1 MAEDYITKPNAQ
13 NELFKPV
20 DVEKPNYIK
29 VIGVGGGGGNA
40 VNHMMEE
47 GIQGVDFV
55 LCNTDHQALLKSKVK
70 TTVHLGKRELGAG
83 NDPNIGREA
92 AEMSRDELEALMDDD
107 TKMLFVTAGMGGGTG
122 TGAAPVVANM
132 AKEKG
137 ILTVGIVTMPME
149 REGRRRK
156 LQALAGIDELKK
168 CVDTLI
174 LISTDKLRDQ
184 YGNMKLS
191 EAFKK
196 ADDVLATAARGIAE
210 IITVPGYVNVDFE
223 DVKTVMKDS
232 GKAIMGSGVAEGE
245 NRAEKAIKDA
255 IHSPLLNDSNIEGAK
270 NILLYITS
278 GTDEVSLDEVDEILE
293 IAQNACGNN
302 SDVIWGNGT
311 DESLGEALSVT
322 LIATGFNHDA
332 KPYSA
337 VIAEKQNP
345 VNPAGPVQP
354 KKVYDLSGKVKGET
368 TEAPE
373 VPEQSRKVEG
383 SAQPAN
389 LAVGSVAATEV
400 EKVFPKEEQ
409 PVEKHEEKTVH
420 SLFTP
425 VTEVPEPVEGPTNTI
440 KPVEPKAVE
449 PEVAEHGR
457 SVETPTSVTE
467 NPKVVEPKAPEPVEG
482 PTQSTEDDTPLFE
495 PTIEPTPA
503 PVKETPRAVHYE
515 EEKPVVRVFDNPFR
529 SSSSNDDDGFEI
541 TSRIITQEEVQA
553 KAEQEIAVLEAKK
566 AKQSDPKEQLKK
578 QRLRALSMNFRTAR
592 GLEELENQPAYLRRN
607 VEINQADEELS
618 DYSASQYGISGENS
632 YLHKRVD

>member
-1 MAEDYITKPNAQ
+1 MRNQQQD
-13 NELFKPV
+13 ELFKPV

-29 VIGVGGGGGNA
+29 VVGVGGGGGNA

-92 AEMSRDELEALMDDD
+92 AEMSRDEIEALMDDN

-122 TGAAPVVANM
+122 TGAAPVVAKM
-132 AKEKG
+132 AKDKG

-232 GKAIMGSGVAEGE
+232 GKAIMGSGTAEGE
-245 NRAEKAIKDA
+245 GRAEKAIKDA

-278 GTDEVSLDEVDEILE
+278 GSNEVSLDEVDEILE

-332 KPYSA
+332 RPYSEVLA
-337 VIAEKQNP
+337 KKQDP
-345 VNPAGPVQP
+345 VSSTQP
-354 KKVYDLSGKVKGET
+354 KKVYDLSGQVKADE
-368 TEAPE
+368 P
-373 VPEQSRKVEG
+373 VIP
-383 SAQPAN
+383 AQPAN
-389 LAVGSVAATEV
+389 LAVGSVAANEV
-400 EKVFPKEEQ
+400 ETTPQSPEPSESRQ
-409 PVEKHEEKTVH
+409 EEKTVH
-420 SLFTP
+420 SLFS
-425 VTEVPEPVEGPTNTI
+425 EEEPKT
-440 KPVEPKAVE
+440 VEPTE
-449 PEVAEHGR
+449 ME
-457 SVETPTSVTE
+457 ETTPS
-467 NPKVVEPKAPEPVEG
+467 NP
-482 PTQSTEDDTPLFE
+482 SIEDDEPLFE
-495 PTIEPTPA
+495 PIEEPA
-503 PVKETPRAVHYE
+503 PEAPIYETPQTVHYE
-515 EEKPVVRVFDNPFR
+515 EEHPIVRVFDNPFQ
-529 SSSSNDDDGFEI
+529 SGGSDDEGFEI
-541 TSRIITQEEVQA
+541 TSRIITKEEVQA
-553 KAEQEIAVLEAKK
+553 RSEQEIAVLEAKK
-566 AKQSDPKEQLKK
+566 AKETDPKEQLKK

-607 VEINQADEELS
+607 VEISHDEDADLS
-618 DYSASQYGISGENS
+618 HYSTSQSGISSENS
-632 YLHKRVD
+632 FLHDNVD

>member
-1 MAEDYITKPNAQ
+1 MAQDYTNYNNDS
-13 NELFKPV
+13 NEMFKLV
-20 DVEKPNYIK
+20 DADKPNYIK
-29 VIGVGGGGGNA
+29 VVGVGGGGGNA

-47 GIQGVDFV
+47 GIQGVDFI
-55 LCNTDHQALLKSKVK
+55 LCNTDHQALLKSNVK

-92 AEMSRDELEALMDDD
+92 AEMSRDEIEALLDDD

-122 TGAAPVVANM
+122 TGAAPVVAKL

-156 LQALAGIDELKK
+156 LQALSGIDELKK

-232 GKAIMGSGVAEGE
+232 GKAIMGSGTAEGE

-278 GTDEVSLDEVDEILE
+278 GTNEVSLDEVDEILE

-332 KPYSA
+332 KPYNT
-337 VIAEKQNP
+337 VINEKQ
-345 VNPAGPVQP
+345 ASTQP
-354 KKVYDLSGKVKGET
+354 RKVYDLNGEVKNEAK
-368 TEAPE
+368 EAP
-373 VPEQSRKVEG
+373 V
-383 SAQPAN
+383 APAGA
-389 LAVGSVAATEV
+389 AVGTIAATEV
-400 EKVFPKEEQ
+400 ESVITKEEK
-409 PVEKHEEKTVH
+409 PEVKPEVKPEEKTVH
-420 SLFTP
+420 NLFSF
-425 VTEVPEPVEGPTNTI
+425 EELI
-440 KPVEPKAVE
+440 
-449 PEVAEHGR
+449 
-457 SVETPTSVTE
+457 VETSE
-467 NPKVVEPKAPEPVEG
+467 VVEETPEAKEEAPVV
-482 PTQSTEDDTPLFE
+482 EDDEPLFE
-495 PTIEPTPA
+495 PTVEATPIA
-503 PVKETPRAVHYE
+503 PAQDTQPVTRYE
-515 EEKPVVRVFDNPFR
+515 EERPVVRVFDNPFR
-529 SSSSNDDDGFEI
+529 SNGGDDEGFEI
-541 TSRIITQEEVQA
+541 SSRFITREEVES
-553 KAEQEIAVLEAKK
+553 KSEQEVAVIEAKK
-566 AKQSDPKEQLKK
+566 IKTIDPKEELKK
-578 QRLRALSMNFRTAR
+578 QRLRALSMNFRTAK

-607 VEINQADEELS
+607 VDINHTDDNDLS
-618 DYSASQYGISGENS
+618 NYSTSKNGISGENS
-632 YLHKRVD
+632 YLHGNVD

>member
-1 MAEDYITKPNAQ
+1 MAQDYTNYNNDS
-13 NELFKPV
+13 NEMFKLV
-20 DVEKPNYIK
+20 DADKPNYIK
-29 VIGVGGGGGNA
+29 VVGVGGGGGNA

-47 GIQGVDFV
+47 GIQGVDFI
-55 LCNTDHQALLKSKVK
+55 LCNTDHQALLKSNVK

-92 AEMSRDELEALMDDD
+92 AEMSRDEIEALLNDD

-122 TGAAPVVANM
+122 TGAAPVVAKL

-156 LQALAGIDELKK
+156 LQALSGIEELKK

-232 GKAIMGSGVAEGE
+232 GKAIMGSGTAEGE

-278 GTDEVSLDEVDEILE
+278 GTNEVSLDEVDEILE

-332 KPYSA
+332 KPYNT
-337 VIAEKQNP
+337 VINEKQ
-345 VNPAGPVQP
+345 ASTQP
-354 KKVYDLSGKVKGET
+354 RKVYDLNGEVKNEAK
-368 TEAPE
+368 EAP
-373 VPEQSRKVEG
+373 V
-383 SAQPAN
+383 APAGA
-389 LAVGSVAATEV
+389 AVGTIAATEV
-400 EKVFPKEEQ
+400 ESVITKEEK
-409 PVEKHEEKTVH
+409 PEVKPEVKPEEKTVH
-420 SLFTP
+420 NLFSFEEPIEETP
-425 VTEVPEPVEGPTNTI
+425 AVVEEAPEAKEEAP
-440 KPVEPKAVE
+440 AVE
-449 PEVAEHGR
+449 
-457 SVETPTSVTE
+457 
-467 NPKVVEPKAPEPVEG
+467 
-482 PTQSTEDDTPLFE
+482 DDEPLFE
-495 PTIEPTPA
+495 PTVEATPIA
-503 PVKETPRAVHYE
+503 PSQDTQPVTRYE
-515 EEKPVVRVFDNPFR
+515 EERPVVRVFDNPFR
-529 SSSSNDDDGFEI
+529 SSGGDDEGFEI
-541 TSRIITQEEVQA
+541 SSRFITREEVET
-553 KAEQEIAVLEAKK
+553 KAEQEVAVIEAKK
-566 AKQSDPKEQLKK
+566 IKTINPKEELKK
-578 QRLRALSMNFRTAR
+578 QRLRALSMNFRTAK

-607 VEINQADEELS
+607 VDINHTDDNDLS
-618 DYSASQYGISGENS
+618 NYSTSKNGISGENS
-632 YLHKRVD
+632 YLHGNVD

>member
-1 MAEDYITKPNAQ
+1 MADNYYTSNNAHD
-13 NELFKPV
+13 ELFKPV

-55 LCNTDHQALLKSKVK
+55 LCNTDHQALLKSKVQ

-92 AEMSRDELEALMDDD
+92 AEMSRGEIDALLDDE

-122 TGAAPVVANM
+122 TGAAPVVAKL
-132 AKEKG
+132 AKDKG

-156 LQALAGIDELKK
+156 LQALAGIEELKK

-232 GKAIMGSGVAEGE
+232 GKAIMGAGVAEGE

-302 SDVIWGNGT
+302 SDVIWGNGI

-322 LIATGFNHDA
+322 LIATGFNPDS
-332 KPYSA
+332 KPYST
-337 VIAEKQNP
+337 VLNEKQNP
-345 VNPAGPVQP
+345 TPEPQP
-354 KKVYDLSGKVKGET
+354 KKVYDLNGQVKGE
-368 TEAPE
+368 EKPIAAAPE
-373 VPEQSRKVEG
+373 EPKPQVQ
-383 SAQPAN
+383 
-389 LAVGSVAATEV
+389 ATI
-400 EKVFPKEEQ
+400 Q
-409 PVEKHEEKTVH
+409 PVAEEKTVH
-420 SLFTP
+420 PLFTP
-425 VTEVPEPVEGPTNTI
+425 EAPAIAKEVTPIEMTEPIELEEPALVEPFNEP
-440 KPVEPKAVE
+440 KPVAPVY
-449 PEVAEHGR
+449 
-457 SVETPTSVTE
+457 ETPS
-467 NPKVVEPKAPEPVEG
+467 AP
-482 PTQSTEDDTPLFE
+482 
-495 PTIEPTPA
+495 
-503 PVKETPRAVHYE
+503 RYE
-515 EEKPVVRVFDNPFR
+515 EERPVVKTFDNPFR
-529 SSSSNDDDGFEI
+529 SSGGDDEGFEI
-541 TSRIITQEEVQA
+541 TSRIITKEEQQA
-553 KAEQEIAVLEAKK
+553 RAEHETAVLEAKK
-566 AKQSDPKEQLKK
+566 TKEIDPKEQLKK
-578 QRLRALSMNFRTAR
+578 QRLRALSMNFRTAH

-607 VEINQADEELS
+607 VDLS
-618 DYSASQYGISGENS
+618 HAENGEGLSHYSTSSNGITSENS

>member
-1 MAEDYITKPNAQ
+1 MADNYILNENNQ
-13 NELFKPV
+13 DELFKPV
-20 DVEKPNYIK
+20 DVSKPNYIK

-47 GIQGVDFV
+47 GIQGVDFI
-55 LCNTDHQALLKSKVK
+55 LCNTDHQALLKSNVK

-92 AEMSRDELEALMDDD
+92 AEMSRDEIEALFDDD

-122 TGAAPVVANM
+122 TGAAPVVAKL
-132 AKEKG
+132 AKDKG

-156 LQALAGIDELKK
+156 LQALNGIEELKK

-232 GKAIMGSGVAEGE
+232 GKAIMGSGTAEGE
-245 NRAEKAIKDA
+245 GRAEKAIKDA

-278 GTDEVSLDEVDEILE
+278 GSNEVSLDEVDEILE

-311 DESLGEALSVT
+311 DESLGEAISVT

-337 VIAEKQNP
+337 TLVEKQT
-345 VNPAGPVQP
+345 PAAPVQP
-354 KKVYDLSGKVKGET
+354 KKVYDLNGQVKGE
-368 TEAPE
+368 EHP
-373 VPEQSRKVEG
+373 QSTVAET
-383 SAQPAN
+383 PAMPI
-389 LAVGSVAATEV
+389 VAAPVV
-400 EKVFPKEEQ
+400 EDSHEPIE
-409 PVEKHEEKTVH
+409 PVKEKHEEKTVH
-420 SLFTP
+420 SLFT
-425 VTEVPEPVEGPTNTI
+425 VE
-440 KPVEPKAVE
+440 EPKDETTTEAADDSA
-449 PEVAEHGR
+449 PAE
-457 SVETPTSVTE
+457 
-467 NPKVVEPKAPEPVEG
+467 
-482 PTQSTEDDTPLFE
+482 EDEPLFE
-495 PTIEPTPA
+495 PVSGPAPEAPTPE
-503 PVKETPRAVHYE
+503 PSHPTHYE
-515 EEKPVVRVFDNPFR
+515 EERPTVRVFDNPFR
-529 SSSSNDDDGFEI
+529 LSGSDDEGFEI
-541 TSRIITQEEVQA
+541 TSRIITKEETA
-553 KAEQEIAVLEAKK
+553 ARAEQEIAVLEAKK
-566 AKQSDPKEQLKK
+566 AKETDPKEQLKK

-592 GLEELENQPAYLRRN
+592 GLEELESKPAYLRRN
-607 VEINQADEELS
+607 VDINHADDS
-618 DYSASQYGISGENS
+618 DMSHYATSKNGISTENS
-632 YLHKRVD
+632 FLHDNVD

>member
-1 MAEDYITKPNAQ
+1 MADNYLNDNTQ
-13 NELFKPV
+13 DELFKPV
-20 DVEKPNYIK
+20 GVEKPNYIK

-55 LCNTDHQALLKSKVK
+55 LCNTDYQALQRSRVK

-83 NDPNIGREA
+83 NDPAIGREA
-92 AEMSRDELEALMDDD
+92 AEMSRDEIDTLLDEN

-122 TGAAPVVANM
+122 TGAAPVVAKL
-132 AKEKG
+132 AKDKG

-174 LISTDKLRDQ
+174 LISTDKLRDE

-232 GKAIMGSGVAEGE
+232 GKAIMGAGVAEGE
-245 NRAEKAIKDA
+245 GRAAKAIKDA
-255 IHSPLLNDSNIEGAK
+255 INSPLLNDSNIEGAK

-278 GTDEVSLDEVDEILE
+278 GTNEVSLDEVDEILE
-293 IAQNACGNN
+293 IAQNVCGNN

-322 LIATGFNHDA
+322 LIATGFNPDA
-332 KPYSA
+332 RPYSTVLA
-337 VIAEKQNP
+337 DKQAPNP
-345 VNPAGPVQP
+345 TQP
-354 KKVYDLSGKVKGET
+354 KKVYDLSGQVKGEPAT
-368 TEAPE
+368 
-373 VPEQSRKVEG
+373 VPVPPVAEPARSAEQP
-383 SAQPAN
+383 AQPVHP
-389 LAVGSVAATEV
+389 AVGSVAATEV
-400 EKVFPKEEQ
+400 EKVFPKQEQ
-409 PVEKHEEKTVH
+409 PLAKPEEKTVH
-420 SLFTP
+420 SLFGPEETK
-425 VTEVPEPVEGPTNTI
+425 VPEPVEGPS
-440 KPVEPKAVE
+440 PAVE
-449 PEVAEHGR
+449 PEE
-457 SVETPTSVTE
+457 EIVTIDE
-467 NPKVVEPKAPEPVEG
+467 VIV
-482 PTQSTEDDTPLFE
+482 EDDTPLFE
-495 PTIEPTPA
+495 PAVDPMPAA
-503 PVKETPRAVHYE
+503 PVLDTPQAARYDDE
-515 EEKPVVRVFDNPFR
+515 RPIIKVFDNPFR
-529 SSSSNDDDGFEI
+529 SSGNDDGFEI
-541 TSRIITQEEVQA
+541 TSRIMTKEETQA
-553 KAEQEIAVLEAKK
+553 RAEQEVAVMEAKK
-566 AKQSDPKEQLKK
+566 AKETDPKEQLKK

-607 VEINQADEELS
+607 VEISHSEDADLS
-618 DYSASQYGISGENS
+618 HYSTSQGSISNENS
-632 YLHKRVD
+632 FLHDNVD

>member
-1 MAEDYITKPNAQ
+1 MAEDYIINQ
-13 NELFKPV
+13 QQDELFKPV
-20 DVEKPNYIK
+20 DAEKPNYIK
-29 VIGVGGGGGNA
+29 VVGVGGGGGNA

-92 AEMSRDELEALMDDD
+92 AEMSRDELESLMDDN

-122 TGAAPVVANM
+122 TGAAPVVAKI
-132 AKEKG
+132 AKDKG

-232 GKAIMGSGVAEGE
+232 GKAIMGSGTAEGE
-245 NRAEKAIKDA
+245 GRAEKAIKDA

-278 GTDEVSLDEVDEILE
+278 GTNEVSLDEVDEILE

-332 KPYSA
+332 KPYSS
-337 VIAEKQNP
+337 VLAEKQSP
-345 VNPAGPVQP
+345 VSPTQP
-354 KKVYDLSGKVKGET
+354 KKVYDLSGKVKDEKN
-368 TEAPE
+368 EAPT
-373 VPEQSRKVEG
+373 
-383 SAQPAN
+383 QPAN
-389 LAVGSVAATEV
+389 MAVGSVAATEV
-400 EKVFPKEEQ
+400 ETMEAKVEQ
-409 PVEKHEEKTVH
+409 PKHEEKTVH
-420 SLFTP
+420 SLLEVQIPETA
-425 VTEVPEPVEGPTNTI
+425 VPEESQALPTDSSEESKTS
-440 KPVEPKAVE
+440 KSEEEPK
-449 PEVAEHGR
+449 
-457 SVETPTSVTE
+457 TID
-467 NPKVVEPKAPEPVEG
+467 
-482 PTQSTEDDTPLFE
+482 EDDTPLFD
-495 PTIEPTPA
+495 TAIETA
-503 PVKETPRAVHYE
+503 PIFPILETPLTTPHDDDH
-515 EEKPVVRVFDNPFR
+515 PVVKVFDNPF
-529 SSSSNDDDGFEI
+529 STSSNDDEGFEI

-553 KAEQEIAVLEAKK
+553 RTEQEIAVLESKK
-566 AKQSDPKEQLKK
+566 AKEADPKEQLKK
-578 QRLRALSMNFRTAR
+578 QRLRALSINFRTAR

-607 VEINQADEELS
+607 VEINQSDEDDLS
-618 DYSASQYGISGENS
+618 HYSTSQTGISSENS
-632 YLHKRVD
+632 FLHDNVD

>member
-1 MAEDYITKPNAQ
+1 MNPNAQ
-13 NELFKPV
+13 DELFKPV

-55 LCNTDHQALLKSKVK
+55 LCNTDHQALLKSRVK

-92 AEMSRDELEALMDDD
+92 AEMSRDEIEALMDDN

-122 TGAAPVVANM
+122 TGAAPVVAKM

-278 GTDEVSLDEVDEILE
+278 GTNEVSLDEVDEILE

-337 VIAEKQNP
+337 VIAEKQA
-345 VNPAGPVQP
+345 PASPAQP
-354 KKVYDLSGKVKGET
+354 KKVYDLSGQVKDEKSSAS
-368 TEAPE
+368 EP
-373 VPEQSRKVEG
+373 VEWP
-383 SAQPAN
+383 AQPAN

-400 EKVFPKEEQ
+400 ETTYPKAEQ
-409 PVEKHEEKTVH
+409 PEKTVH

-425 VTEVPEPVEGPTNTI
+425 VTEDPEPVESKVPEPVEGPTDN
-440 KPVEPKAVE
+440 
-449 PEVAEHGR
+449 
-457 SVETPTSVTE
+457 S
-467 NPKVVEPKAPEPVEG
+467 NDFKVPEPVEG
-482 PTQSTEDDTPLFE
+482 PSKERPTSSEDQQPIDDEPLFD
-495 PTIEPTPA
+495 PVDEPTPA
-503 PVKETPRAVHYE
+503 APAYDAPQTPRYDDE
-515 EEKPVVRVFDNPFR
+515 RPVVRIFENPFR
-529 SSSSNDDDGFEI
+529 SGGGDEEGFEI
-541 TSRIITQEEVQA
+541 TSRIMTKEETQA
-553 KAEQEIAVLEAKK
+553 RAEQEIAVLEAKK
-566 AKQSDPKEQLKK
+566 AKETDPKEQLKK
-578 QRLRALSMNFRTAR
+578 QRLRALSVNFRTAR

-607 VEINQADEELS
+607 VEISHDEEGLS
-618 DYSASQYGISGENS
+618 EYSASQNGISGENS
-632 YLHKRVD
+632 FLHKNVD

>member
-1 MAEDYITKPNAQ
+1 MAEDYTINLQ
-13 NELFKPV
+13 GNEMFTPV
-20 DVEKPNYIK
+20 DVDKPNYIK
-29 VIGVGGGGGNA
+29 VVGVGGGGGNA

-83 NDPNIGREA
+83 NDPNVGREA
-92 AEMSRDELEALMDDD
+92 AELSRDEIEALMDDN

-122 TGAAPVVANM
+122 TGAAPVVAKI
-132 AKEKG
+132 AKDKG

-156 LQALAGIDELKK
+156 LQAMAGIDELKK

-232 GKAIMGSGVAEGE
+232 GKAIMGSGTAEGE
-245 NRAEKAIKDA
+245 GRAEKAIKDA

-278 GTDEVSLDEVDEILE
+278 GTNEVSLDEVDEILE

-332 KPYSA
+332 KPYSSTL
-337 VIAEKQNP
+337 AEKQTTTGTN
-345 VNPAGPVQP
+345 QP
-354 KKVYDLSGKVKGET
+354 KKVYDLSGAVKDET
-368 TEAPE
+368 PATPK
-373 VPEQSRKVEG
+373 PVE
-383 SAQPAN
+383 SPTQPAN
-389 LAVGSVAATEV
+389 QAVGTVAATEV
-400 EKVFPKEEQ
+400 AKALPKEEHIE
-409 PVEKHEEKTVH
+409 PRHEEKTVH
-420 SLFTP
+420 SLFSAP
-425 VTEVPEPVEGPTNTI
+425 AN
-440 KPVEPKAVE
+440 E
-449 PEVAEHGR
+449 PEV
-457 SVETPTSVTE
+457 
-467 NPKVVEPKAPEPVEG
+467 NKAPETVEG
-482 PTQSTEDDTPLFE
+482 REEPKSEAEVTEPIRSFEWQAEPQPTEEPIDEEPYFE
-495 PTIEPTPA
+495 PVSEPTPEA
-503 PVKETPRAVHYE
+503 PVYDAPTTVHHE
-515 EEKPVVRVFDNPFR
+515 EEHPTVKVFDNPF
-529 SSSSNDDDGFEI
+529 STGGADDEGFEI
-541 TSRIITQEEVQA
+541 TSRIITHEEMQTRS
-553 KAEQEIAVLEAKK
+553 EQEIAVLEAKK
-566 AKQSDPKEQLKK
+566 AKETDPKEQLKK

-607 VEINQADEELS
+607 VEINSYEEADLS
-618 DYSASQYGISGENS
+618 HYSTSQSGISSENS
-632 YLHKRVD
+632 FLHDNVD

>member
-1 MAEDYITKPNAQ
+1 MAEDYINY
-13 NELFKPV
+13 NNDNGEMFKPV
-20 DVEKPNYIK
+20 DAEKPNYIK
-29 VIGVGGGGGNA
+29 VVGVGGGGGNA

-47 GIQGVDFV
+47 GIQGVDFI
-55 LCNTDHQALLKSKVK
+55 LCNTDHQALLKSNVK

-92 AEMSRDELEALMDDD
+92 AEMSRDEIEALLDEE

-122 TGAAPVVANM
+122 TGAAPVVAKL

-156 LQALAGIDELKK
+156 LQALSGIEELKK

-232 GKAIMGSGVAEGE
+232 GKAIMGSGTAEGE

-278 GTDEVSLDEVDEILE
+278 GTNEVSLDEVDEILE

-337 VIAEKQNP
+337 VINEKQAP
-345 VNPAGPVQP
+345 IAPSQP
-354 KKVYDLSGKVKGET
+354 KKVYDLNGEVKNEAK
-368 TEAPE
+368 EAPIAPEPETKPE
-373 VPEQSRKVEG
+373 VKP
-383 SAQPAN
+383 
-389 LAVGSVAATEV
+389 
-400 EKVFPKEEQ
+400 
-409 PVEKHEEKTVH
+409 EEKTVH
-420 SLFTP
+420 NLFSF
-425 VTEVPEPVEGPTNTI
+425 EEPIVEM
-440 KPVEPKAVE
+440 PKAVE
-449 PEVAEHGR
+449 
-457 SVETPTSVTE
+457 ETPESKEETPIV
-467 NPKVVEPKAPEPVEG
+467 
-482 PTQSTEDDTPLFE
+482 EDDEPLFE
-495 PTIEPTPA
+495 PTVEATPMA
-503 PVKETPRAVHYE
+503 PAQDTQPVTRHEDER
-515 EEKPVVRVFDNPFR
+515 PVVKVFDNPFR
-529 SSSSNDDDGFEI
+529 SNGGDDEGFEI
-541 TSRIITQEEVQA
+541 TSRIITKEEVEA
-553 KAEQEIAVLEAKK
+553 KAEQEVAVIEAKK
-566 AKQSDPKEQLKK
+566 TKVIDPKEELKK

-607 VEINQADEELS
+607 VDINHSDDNDLS
-618 DYSASQYGISGENS
+618 NYSTSRNGISGENS
-632 YLHKRVD
+632 YLHGNVD

>member
-1 MAEDYITKPNAQ
+1 MAEDFTNISNSN
-13 NELFKPV
+13 NEMFKLV
-20 DVEKPNYIK
+20 DAEKPNYIK
-29 VIGVGGGGGNA
+29 VVGVGGGGGNA

-47 GIQGVDFV
+47 GIQGVDFI
-55 LCNTDHQALLKSKVK
+55 LCNTDHQALMKSNVK

-83 NDPNIGREA
+83 NDPSIGREA
-92 AEMSRDELEALMDDD
+92 AEMSRDEIEALLDDD

-122 TGAAPVVANM
+122 TGAAPVVAKL
-132 AKEKG
+132 AKDKG

-156 LQALAGIDELKK
+156 LQAMSGIEELKK

-232 GKAIMGSGVAEGE
+232 GKAIMGSGIAEGE

-278 GTDEVSLDEVDEILE
+278 GSNEVSLDEVDEILE

-337 VIAEKQNP
+337 VINEKQAP
-345 VNPAGPVQP
+345 TTTTTQP
-354 KKVYDLSGKVKGET
+354 KKVYDLSGQVKGE
-368 TEAPE
+368 EKAAPI
-373 VPEQSRKVEG
+373 
-383 SAQPAN
+383 APAGA
-389 LAVGSVAATEV
+389 AVGSVAANEV
-400 EKVFPKEEQ
+400 ENINQKEVQ
-409 PVEKHEEKTVH
+409 PEVKHEEKTVH
-420 SLFTP
+420 SLFTVEETVEEP
-425 VTEVPEPVEGPTNTI
+425 EVIEEVPE
-440 KPVEPKAVE
+440 AVE
-449 PEVAEHGR
+449 
-457 SVETPTSVTE
+457 ETPAV
-467 NPKVVEPKAPEPVEG
+467 
-482 PTQSTEDDTPLFE
+482 EDDEPLFE
-495 PTIEPTPA
+495 PTVEATPMA
-503 PVKETPRAVHYE
+503 PAQETQPVTQYE
-515 EEKPVVRVFDNPFR
+515 DERPVVKIFDNPFR
-529 SSSSNDDDGFEI
+529 SNGDDEGFEI
-541 TSRIITQEEVQA
+541 TSRIITHEEVQA
-553 KAEQEIAVLEAKK
+553 KAEQEVAVIEAKK
-566 AKQSDPKEQLKK
+566 AKATDPKEELKK

-607 VEINQADEELS
+607 VDINHSDDNDLS
-618 DYSASQYGISGENS
+618 NYSTSKNGISGENS
-632 YLHKRVD
+632 YLHGNVD

>member
-1 MAEDYITKPNAQ
+1 MAEDYMTNQNAQ

-55 LCNTDHQALLKSKVK
+55 LCNTDHQALLKSRVK

-122 TGAAPVVANM
+122 TGAAPVVAKM
-132 AKEKG
+132 AKDKG

-278 GTDEVSLDEVDEILE
+278 GTNEVSLDEVDEILE

-337 VIAEKQNP
+337 VLAEKQNP
-345 VNPAGPVQP
+345 VNPTQP

-368 TEAPE
+368 TAAFEAPE
-373 VPEQSRKVEG
+373 QSQKAEEP
-383 SAQPAN
+383 AQPAN

-400 EKVFPKEEQ
+400 EKVYSKEEQ

-425 VTEVPEPVEGPTNTI
+425 VTEVPEPVEGPTDI
-440 KPVEPKAVE
+440 QA
-449 PEVAEHGR
+449 
-457 SVETPTSVTE
+457 
-467 NPKVVEPKAPEPVEG
+467 KVPEPVEG
-482 PTQSTEDDTPLFE
+482 PTPTIEDNQPSDDTPLFE

-503 PVKETPRAVHYE
+503 PVQETPRTVHYE

-529 SSSSNDDDGFEI
+529 SGSSSDDDGFEI

-566 AKQSDPKEQLKK
+566 AKQADPKEQLKK

-632 YLHKRVD
+632 YLHKHVD

>member
-1 MAEDYITKPNAQ
+1 MTNPNAQ

-55 LCNTDHQALLKSKVK
+55 LCNTDHQALLKSRVK

-122 TGAAPVVANM
+122 TGAAPVVAKM
-132 AKEKG
+132 AKDKG

-278 GTDEVSLDEVDEILE
+278 GTNEVSLDEVDEILE

-337 VIAEKQNP
+337 VLAEKQNP
-345 VNPAGPVQP
+345 VNSVNPVQP

-368 TEAPE
+368 TETPE
-373 VPEQSRKVEG
+373 APEQSRKVEG
-383 SAQPAN
+383 PAQPAN

-425 VTEVPEPVEGPTNTI
+425 VTEVPEPVE
-440 KPVEPKAVE
+440 PKAVE
-449 PEVAEHGR
+449 P
-457 SVETPTSVTE
+457 VETPTNVTE
-467 NPKVVEPKAPEPVEG
+467 KPKVVEPVET
-482 PTQSTEDDTPLFE
+482 PTPTVEDNQPEDDTPLFE

-503 PVKETPRAVHYE
+503 PVQETPRTVHYE

-529 SSSSNDDDGFEI
+529 SSGSNDDDGFEI

-566 AKQSDPKEQLKK
+566 AKQADPKEQLKK

-618 DYSASQYGISGENS
+618 DYSASQNGISGENS
-632 YLHKRVD
+632 YLHKNVD

>member
-1 MAEDYITKPNAQ
+1 MEDNFMINNGSD

-20 DVEKPNYIK
+20 GVEKPNYIK

-55 LCNTDHQALLKSKVK
+55 LCNTDHQALLKSNVK

-92 AEMSRDELEALMDDD
+92 AEMSRDEIEALLDEN

-122 TGAAPVVANM
+122 TGAAPVVAKL
-132 AKEKG
+132 AKDKG

-156 LQALAGIDELKK
+156 LQALSGIDELKK

-232 GKAIMGSGVAEGE
+232 GKAIMGSGTAEGE
-245 NRAEKAIKDA
+245 DRAKKAIKDA

-278 GTDEVSLDEVDEILE
+278 GANEVSLDEVDEILE

-311 DESLGEALSVT
+311 DESLGEAISVT

-337 VIAEKQNP
+337 VVGEKEKP
-345 VNPAGPVQP
+345 SAPVQP
-354 KKVYDLSGKVKGET
+354 KKVYSLNGDIKDKET
-368 TEAPE
+368 PDQPEAKAETPVAPAFIAPQAVLTEEEP
-373 VPEQSRKVEG
+373 VE
-383 SAQPAN
+383 
-389 LAVGSVAATEV
+389 
-400 EKVFPKEEQ
+400 
-409 PVEKHEEKTVH
+409 EKHEEKTVH
-420 SLFTP
+420 SLFVEETHETP
-425 VTEVPEPVEGPTNTI
+425 EMEETFQPVEEAAPAE
-440 KPVEPKAVE
+440 EP
-449 PEVAEHGR
+449 
-457 SVETPTSVTE
+457 
-467 NPKVVEPKAPEPVEG
+467 APE
-482 PTQSTEDDTPLFE
+482 DDEPLFE
-495 PTIEPTPA
+495 PTVEATPA
-503 PVKETPRAVHYE
+503 APVQEDKPTVHYE
-515 EEKPVVRVFDNPFR
+515 EERPVVRVFDNPFR
-529 SSSSNDDDGFEI
+529 SNSSEDDGFEI
-541 TSRIITQEEVQA
+541 TSRIITKEEVQA
-553 KAEQEIAVLEAKK
+553 RAEQEVALLEAKK
-566 AKQSDPKEQLKK
+566 VKSSDPKAELKR
-578 QRLRALSMNFRTAR
+578 QRLRNLSMNFRTTR

-607 VEINQADEELS
+607 VEINQDGNEADLS
-618 DYSASQYGISGENS
+618 HYSTSSNGISSENS
-632 YLHKRVD
+632 FLHDNVD

>member
-1 MAEDYITKPNAQ
+1 MAEDYSNINTQ
-13 NELFKPV
+13 NEMFKPV
-20 DVEKPNYIK
+20 GVEKPNYIK
-29 VIGVGGGGGNA
+29 VVGVGGGGGNA

-47 GIQGVDFV
+47 GIQGVDFI
-55 LCNTDHQALLKSKVK
+55 LCNTDYQALLKSQVK

-92 AEMSRDELEALMDDD
+92 AEMSRDEIEALMDDD

-122 TGAAPVVANM
+122 TGAAPVVAKL

-156 LQALAGIDELKK
+156 LQAMAGIEELKK

-232 GKAIMGSGVAEGE
+232 GKAIMGSGTAEGE
-245 NRAEKAIKDA
+245 ERAKKAIKDA

-278 GTDEVSLDEVDEILE
+278 GTNEVSLDEVDEILE

-332 KPYSA
+332 KPYTA
-337 VIAEKQNP
+337 ILNEKKTDTP
-345 VNPAGPVQP
+345 LTPKKVYGLDGTVKGEAPAKQQSQPNETVAPIVETEPVQP
-354 KKVYDLSGKVKGET
+354 KAEVKDVT
-368 TEAPE
+368 PE
-373 VPEQSRKVEG
+373 V
-383 SAQPAN
+383 
-389 LAVGSVAATEV
+389 
-400 EKVFPKEEQ
+400 
-409 PVEKHEEKTVH
+409 KHEEKTVH

-425 VTEVPEPVEGPTNTI
+425 EAPKDVEPEV
-440 KPVEPKAVE
+440 VEPKAVE
-449 PEVAEHGR
+449 P
-457 SVETPTSVTE
+457 VETPTET
-467 NPKVVEPKAPEPVEG
+467 A
-482 PTQSTEDDTPLFE
+482 EDDIPTFE
-495 PTIEPTPA
+495 PINEPTPA
-503 PVKETPRAVHYE
+503 TPIHEMPSTVHYE
-515 EEKPVVRVFDNPFR
+515 EERPVVRVFDNPFR
-529 SSSSNDDDGFEI
+529 SESSDDEGFEI
-541 TSRIITQEEVQA
+541 TSRIITQEEVKA
-553 KAEQEIAVLEAKK
+553 KAEQQVALLEAKK
-566 AKQSDPKEQLKK
+566 AKELDPKEQLKK

-607 VEINQADEELS
+607 VEISHADADEGLS
-618 DYSASQYGISGENS
+618 QYSASKNGISGENS
-632 YLHKRVD
+632 YLHKNVD

>member
-1 MAEDYITKPNAQ
+1 MMNPNAQ
-13 NELFKPV
+13 DELFKPV

-55 LCNTDHQALLKSKVK
+55 LCNTDHQALLKSRVK

-92 AEMSRDELEALMDDD
+92 AEMSRDEIEALMDDN

-122 TGAAPVVANM
+122 TGAAPVVAKM

-278 GTDEVSLDEVDEILE
+278 GTNEVSLDEVDEILE

-337 VIAEKQNP
+337 VIAEKQA
-345 VNPAGPVQP
+345 PASPAQP
-354 KKVYDLSGKVKGET
+354 KKVYDLSGQVKDEKSLAS
-368 TEAPE
+368 EP
-373 VPEQSRKVEG
+373 VEG
-383 SAQPAN
+383 PAQPAN

-400 EKVFPKEEQ
+400 ETTYPKAEQ
-409 PVEKHEEKTVH
+409 PEKTVH

-425 VTEVPEPVEGPTNTI
+425 VTEDPEPVESKVPEPVEGPTDN
-440 KPVEPKAVE
+440 
-449 PEVAEHGR
+449 
-457 SVETPTSVTE
+457 S
-467 NPKVVEPKAPEPVEG
+467 NDFKVPEPVKG
-482 PTQSTEDDTPLFE
+482 PSKEEPTPIEDQQPIDEEPLFD
-495 PTIEPTPA
+495 PVDEPTPA
-503 PVKETPRAVHYE
+503 APAYDAPQTPRYDDE
-515 EEKPVVRVFDNPFR
+515 RPVVRIFENPFR
-529 SSSSNDDDGFEI
+529 SGGGDEEGFEI
-541 TSRIITQEEVQA
+541 TSRIMTKEETQA
-553 KAEQEIAVLEAKK
+553 RAEQEIAVLEAKK
-566 AKQSDPKEQLKK
+566 AKETDPKEQLKK
-578 QRLRALSMNFRTAR
+578 QRLRALSVNFRTAR

-607 VEINQADEELS
+607 VEISHNEEGLS
-618 DYSASQYGISGENS
+618 EYSASQNGISGENS
-632 YLHKRVD
+632 FLHKNVD

>member
-1 MAEDYITKPNAQ
+1 MAEDYITNPNAQ

-122 TGAAPVVANM
+122 TGAAPVVAKM

-368 TEAPE
+368 TETPE

-383 SAQPAN
+383 PAQPAN

-425 VTEVPEPVEGPTNTI
+425 VTEVPEPKVPEPVEGPTNIT
-440 KPVEPKAVE
+440 ENPKAVE
-449 PEVAEHGR
+449 P
-457 SVETPTSVTE
+457 
-467 NPKVVEPKAPEPVEG
+467 VEPKVPEPVEG
-482 PTQSTEDDTPLFE
+482 PTQSTDDDTPLFE

-503 PVKETPRAVHYE
+503 PVPETPRTVHYE

-541 TSRIITQEEVQA
+541 TSRIITQEEAQA

-566 AKQSDPKEQLKK
+566 AKQADPKEQLKK

-632 YLHKRVD
+632 YLHKHVD

>member
-1 MAEDYITKPNAQ
+1 MAEDYTTNHNQ
-13 NELFKPV
+13 DELFKPV
-20 DVEKPNYIK
+20 GVEKPNYIK
-29 VIGVGGGGGNA
+29 VVGVGGGGGNA

-55 LCNTDHQALLKSKVK
+55 LCNTDHQALLKSNVK

-92 AEMSRDELEALMDDD
+92 AEMSRNEIEALLDDE

-122 TGAAPVVANM
+122 TGAAPVVAKL
-132 AKEKG
+132 AKDKG

-232 GKAIMGSGVAEGE
+232 GKAIMGAGVAEGE

-278 GTDEVSLDEVDEILE
+278 GTNEVSLDEVDEILE

-337 VIAEKQNP
+337 VLNEKQKTEP
-345 VNPAGPVQP
+345 TTTP
-354 KKVYDLSGKVKGET
+354 KKVYKLDGQVKDAEDVAPIQPENKSEEASSPMATTIQPTPQKVEEPK
-368 TEAPE
+368 PE
-373 VPEQSRKVEG
+373 VK
-383 SAQPAN
+383 N
-389 LAVGSVAATEV
+389 
-400 EKVFPKEEQ
+400 
-409 PVEKHEEKTVH
+409 EEKTVH
-420 SLFTP
+420 PLFFTEAPKEETP
-425 VTEVPEPVEGPTNTI
+425 SVDEDVPFIEPNIEPVIP
-440 KPVEPKAVE
+440 
-449 PEVAEHGR
+449 
-457 SVETPTSVTE
+457 
-467 NPKVVEPKAPEPVEG
+467 
-482 PTQSTEDDTPLFE
+482 
-495 PTIEPTPA
+495 EPTPLPESK
-503 PVKETPRAVHYE
+503 PVVHYE
-515 EEKPVVRVFDNPFR
+515 EERPVVRVFDNPFH
-529 SSSSNDDDGFEI
+529 SGSDDEGFEI
-541 TSRIITQEEVQA
+541 TSRIMTREEVQA
-553 KAEQEIAVLEAKK
+553 KAEQEVALLEAKK
-566 AKQSDPKEQLKK
+566 AKLSDPKEELKK
-578 QRLRALSMNFRTAR
+578 QRLRALSMNFRTTR

-607 VEINQADEELS
+607 VEITPADA
-618 DYSASQYGISGENS
+618 DDGMSQYSTSKNGISGENS
-632 YLHKRVD
+632 YLHKNVD

>member
-1 MAEDYITKPNAQ
+1 MAEDYANINTQ
-13 NELFKPV
+13 NEMFKPV
-20 DVEKPNYIK
+20 GVEKPNYIK
-29 VIGVGGGGGNA
+29 VVGVGGGGGNA

-47 GIQGVDFV
+47 GIQGVDFI
-55 LCNTDHQALLKSKVK
+55 LCNTDYQALLKSQVK

-92 AEMSRDELEALMDDD
+92 AEMSRDEIEALLDDD

-122 TGAAPVVANM
+122 TGAAPVVAKL
-132 AKEKG
+132 AKDKG

-156 LQALAGIDELKK
+156 LQALAGIEELKK

-232 GKAIMGSGVAEGE
+232 GKAIMGAGVAEGE
-245 NRAEKAIKDA
+245 DRAEKAIKDA

-278 GTDEVSLDEVDEILE
+278 GTNEVSLDEVDEILE

-311 DESLGEALSVT
+311 DESLGESLSVT

-332 KPYSA
+332 KPYTA
-337 VIAEKQNP
+337 ILNEKKTDTP
-345 VNPAGPVQP
+345 LTP
-354 KKVYDLSGKVKGET
+354 KKVYGLDGTIKGEQPASQPSQVKET
-368 TEAPE
+368 IVPIVETPQPVQPEVKAPE
-373 VPEQSRKVEG
+373 V
-383 SAQPAN
+383 
-389 LAVGSVAATEV
+389 
-400 EKVFPKEEQ
+400 
-409 PVEKHEEKTVH
+409 KHEERTVH
-420 SLFTP
+420 PLFTP
-425 VTEVPEPVEGPTNTI
+425 EPPKAVEPKVPEPEKTKVPEPEKAKVPEPVEGPTETI
-440 KPVEPKAVE
+440 
-449 PEVAEHGR
+449 
-457 SVETPTSVTE
+457 
-467 NPKVVEPKAPEPVEG
+467 
-482 PTQSTEDDTPLFE
+482 EDDTPAFE
-495 PTIEPTPA
+495 PINEPTPA
-503 PVKETPRAVHYE
+503 TPIRETPSTVHYE
-515 EEKPVVRVFDNPFR
+515 EERPVVRVFDNPFR
-529 SSSSNDDDGFEI
+529 SESSDDEGFEI
-541 TSRIITQEEVQA
+541 TSRIITQEEVKA
-553 KAEQEIAVLEAKK
+553 KAEQQVALLEAKK
-566 AKQSDPKEQLKK
+566 AKELDPKEQLKK

-607 VEINQADEELS
+607 VEISHADADEGLS
-618 DYSASQYGISGENS
+618 QYSASKNGISGENS
-632 YLHKRVD
+632 YLHKNVD

>member
-1 MAEDYITKPNAQ
+1 MTNPNAQ
-13 NELFKPV
+13 DELFKPV

-29 VIGVGGGGGNA
+29 VVGVGGGGGNA

-55 LCNTDHQALLKSKVK
+55 LCNTDHQALLKSPVK

-92 AEMSRDELEALMDDD
+92 AEMSRDEIEALMDDN

-122 TGAAPVVANM
+122 TGAAPVVAKM
-132 AKEKG
+132 AKDKG

-278 GTDEVSLDEVDEILE
+278 GSNEVSLDEVDEILE

-337 VIAEKQNP
+337 VIAEKQGGNSE
-345 VNPAGPVQP
+345 PAQP
-354 KKVYDLSGKVKGET
+354 KKVYDLSGEVKGAEPQ
-368 TEAPE
+368 AP
-373 VPEQSRKVEG
+373 
-383 SAQPAN
+383 AQPAH
-389 LAVGSVAATEV
+389 LAVGSVAANEV
-400 EKVFPKEEQ
+400 ETTYPKAEQ
-409 PVEKHEEKTVH
+409 PEAKHEEKTVH

-425 VTEVPEPVEGPTNTI
+425 EETPTPEPVES
-440 KPVEPKAVE
+440 KAVE
-449 PEVAEHGR
+449 P
-457 SVETPTSVTE
+457 VETPAIEETT
-467 NPKVVEPKAPEPVEG
+467 PAVEDAQPI
-482 PTQSTEDDTPLFE
+482 DDEPLFE
-495 PTIEPTPA
+495 PVDEPTPA
-503 PVKETPRAVHYE
+503 APAYDAPQTTHYDDE
-515 EEKPVVRVFDNPFR
+515 RPVVRIFDNPFR
-529 SSSSNDDDGFEI
+529 SGSNGDDDGFEI
-541 TSRIITQEEVQA
+541 TSRIMTKEETQA
-553 KAEQEIAVLEAKK
+553 RAEQEIAVLEAKK
-566 AKQSDPKEQLKK
+566 AKETDPKEQLKK
-578 QRLRALSMNFRTAR
+578 QRLRALSVNFRTAR

-607 VEINQADEELS
+607 VEISHTDEGLS
-618 DYSASQYGISGENS
+618 EYSASQNGISGENS
-632 YLHKRVD
+632 FLHKNVD

>member
-1 MAEDYITKPNAQ
+1 MMNPNAQ
-13 NELFKPV
+13 DELFKPV

-55 LCNTDHQALLKSKVK
+55 LCNTDHQALLKSRVK

-92 AEMSRDELEALMDDD
+92 AEMSRDEIEALMDDN

-122 TGAAPVVANM
+122 TGAAPVVAKM

-278 GTDEVSLDEVDEILE
+278 GTNEVSLDEVDEILE

-337 VIAEKQNP
+337 VIAEKQA
-345 VNPAGPVQP
+345 PASPAQP
-354 KKVYDLSGKVKGET
+354 KKVYDLSGQVKDEKSSAS
-368 TEAPE
+368 EP
-373 VPEQSRKVEG
+373 VEG
-383 SAQPAN
+383 PAQPAN

-400 EKVFPKEEQ
+400 ETTYPKAEQ
-409 PVEKHEEKTVH
+409 PEKTVH

-425 VTEVPEPVEGPTNTI
+425 VTE
-440 KPVEPKAVE
+440 
-449 PEVAEHGR
+449 
-457 SVETPTSVTE
+457 
-467 NPKVVEPKAPEPVEG
+467 APEPVEG
-482 PTQSTEDDTPLFE
+482 PSKEEPTPIEDQQPIDDEPLFD
-495 PTIEPTPA
+495 PVDEPTPA
-503 PVKETPRAVHYE
+503 APAYDAPQTPRYDDE
-515 EEKPVVRVFDNPFR
+515 RPVVRIFENPFR
-529 SSSSNDDDGFEI
+529 SGGGDEEGFEI
-541 TSRIITQEEVQA
+541 TSRIMTKEETQA
-553 KAEQEIAVLEAKK
+553 RAEQEIAVLEAKK
-566 AKQSDPKEQLKK
+566 AKETDPKEQLKK
-578 QRLRALSMNFRTAR
+578 QRLRALSVNFRTAR

-607 VEINQADEELS
+607 VEISHDEEGLS
-618 DYSASQYGISGENS
+618 EYSASQNGISGENS
-632 YLHKRVD
+632 FLHKNVD

>member
-1 MAEDYITKPNAQ
+1 MINQNAHD
-13 NELFKPV
+13 ELFKPV

-55 LCNTDHQALLKSKVK
+55 LCNTDHQALLKSRVK

-92 AEMSRDELEALMDDD
+92 AEMSRDEIEALMDDN

-122 TGAAPVVANM
+122 TGAAPVVAKM
-132 AKEKG
+132 AKDKG

-245 NRAEKAIKDA
+245 GRAEKAIKDA

-278 GTDEVSLDEVDEILE
+278 GTNEVSLDEVDEILE

-337 VIAEKQNP
+337 VIAEKQAP
-345 VNPAGPVQP
+345 STSSTQP
-354 KKVYDLSGKVKGET
+354 KKVYDLSGQVKGDEPQ
-368 TEAPE
+368 AP
-373 VPEQSRKVEG
+373 
-383 SAQPAN
+383 AQPAN
-389 LAVGSVAATEV
+389 MAVGTVAATEV
-400 EKVFPKEEQ
+400 ETVYPKAEQ
-409 PVEKHEEKTVH
+409 PEKTVH

-425 VTEVPEPVEGPTNTI
+425 E
-440 KPVEPKAVE
+440 EPKAVE
-449 PEVAEHGR
+449 PVEEVKPIEEVKP
-457 SVETPTSVTE
+457 VEEVTSV
-467 NPKVVEPKAPEPVEG
+467 VEETV
-482 PTQSTEDDTPLFE
+482 EDDTPLFE
-495 PTIEPTPA
+495 PTFDPTPA
-503 PVKETPRAVHYE
+503 EPIQERPQPVRYDDER
-515 EEKPVVRVFDNPFR
+515 PVVRVFDNPFR
-529 SSSSNDDDGFEI
+529 SGSSGDDDGFEI
-541 TSRIITQEEVQA
+541 TSRIMTKEETQA
-553 KAEQEIAVLEAKK
+553 RAEQEIAVMEAKK
-566 AKQSDPKEQLKK
+566 AKETDPKEQLKK

-607 VEINQADEELS
+607 VDISHADEGLS
-618 DYSASQYGISGENS
+618 EYSASQNGISGENS
-632 YLHKRVD
+632 FLHKNVD

>member
-1 MAEDYITKPNAQ
+1 MAEDYTNNNNAQ
-13 NELFKPV
+13 DELFKPV
-20 DVEKPNYIK
+20 DLEKPNYIK
-29 VIGVGGGGGNA
+29 VVGVGGGGGNA

-92 AEMSRDELEALMDDD
+92 AEMSRGELEALMDDN
-107 TKMLFVTAGMGGGTG
+107 TKMVFVTAGMGGGTG
-122 TGAAPVVANM
+122 TGAAPVVAKI
-132 AKEKG
+132 AKDKG

-156 LQALAGIDELKK
+156 LQALSGIDELKK

-232 GKAIMGSGVAEGE
+232 GKAIMGSGTAEGE
-245 NRAEKAIKDA
+245 GRAEKAIKDA

-278 GTDEVSLDEVDEILE
+278 GTNEVSLDEVDEILE

-332 KPYSA
+332 KPYSS

-345 VNPAGPVQP
+345 ASPAQP
-354 KKVYDLSGKVKGET
+354 KKVYDLNGQVKDEEQ
-368 TEAPE
+368 EAMPQATH
-373 VPEQSRKVEG
+373 P
-383 SAQPAN
+383 
-389 LAVGSVAATEV
+389 AVGSVAATEV
-400 EKVFPKEEQ
+400 ASVYPQETQ
-409 PVEKHEEKTVH
+409 PERTVH

-425 VTEVPEPVEGPTNTI
+425 EE
-440 KPVEPKAVE
+440 
-449 PEVAEHGR
+449 
-457 SVETPTSVTE
+457 S
-467 NPKVVEPKAPEPVEG
+467 KAPEPVEPKVPEPVEE
-482 PTQSTEDDTPLFE
+482 PTDIVNEPTPEPVEQVEEPAPAIEDLQDEDDTPLFE
-495 PTIEPTPA
+495 PAIDPTPSA
-503 PVKETPRAVHYE
+503 PIQETTQSTGHDDER
-515 EEKPVVRVFDNPFR
+515 PVVRIFDNPF
-529 SSSSNDDDGFEI
+529 STSGNDDEGFEI
-541 TSRIITQEEVQA
+541 TSRIMTKEETQA
-553 KAEQEIAVLEAKK
+553 RAELLTAVMEAKK
-566 AKQSDPKEQLKK
+566 NKETDPKELLKK

-607 VEINQADEELS
+607 VEI
-618 DYSASQYGISGENS
+618 SASDEADLSHYSTSESGISSENS
-632 YLHKRVD
+632 FLHDNVD

>member
-1 MAEDYITKPNAQ
+1 MAEDYTNING
-13 NELFKPV
+13 NGEMFKPV
-20 DVEKPNYIK
+20 DEAKPNYIK
-29 VIGVGGGGGNA
+29 VVGVGGGGGNA

-55 LCNTDHQALLKSKVK
+55 LCNTDYQALQKSIVK

-92 AEMSRDELEALMDDD
+92 AEMSRDEIEALLDDD

-122 TGAAPVVANM
+122 TGAAPVVAKM
-132 AKEKG
+132 AKDKG

-156 LQALAGIDELKK
+156 LQALSGIEELKK

-223 DVKTVMKDS
+223 DVKTVMKES
-232 GKAIMGSGVAEGE
+232 GKAIMGSGTAEGE
-245 NRAEKAIKDA
+245 GRAEKAIKDA

-278 GTDEVSLDEVDEILE
+278 GTNEVSLDEVDEILE

-311 DESLGEALSVT
+311 DEGLGEALSVT

-332 KPYSA
+332 KPYSE
-337 VIAEKQNP
+337 VINEKQP
-345 VNPAGPVQP
+345 KVITTQP
-354 KKVYDLSGKVKGET
+354 KKVYDLSGQVKDESKA
-368 TEAPE
+368 EPVAPATS
-373 VPEQSRKVEG
+373 V
-383 SAQPAN
+383 
-389 LAVGSVAATEV
+389 VGSIAATEV
-400 EKVFPKEEQ
+400 ENIVSQNPEPE
-409 PVEKHEEKTVH
+409 VKHEEKTVH
-420 SLFTP
+420 SLFTMEEP
-425 VTEVPEPVEGPTNTI
+425 KVEEPEAIAQPETSEPVEVPI
-440 KPVEPKAVE
+440 IEDEKP
-449 PEVAEHGR
+449 
-457 SVETPTSVTE
+457 
-467 NPKVVEPKAPEPVEG
+467 
-482 PTQSTEDDTPLFE
+482 EDDELFFE
-495 PTIEPTPA
+495 PTVEAPIA
-503 PVKETPRAVHYE
+503 PVQETPSTVHYE
-515 EEKPVVRVFDNPFR
+515 DERPVVKVFDNPFR
-529 SSSSNDDDGFEI
+529 LGGSDDEGFEI
-541 TSRIITQEEVQA
+541 TSRIITREEVQA
-553 KAEQEIAVLEAKK
+553 KEEQEIAVLEAKK
-566 AKQSDPKEQLKK
+566 AKATDPKEELKK
-578 QRLRALSMNFRTAR
+578 QRLRALSMNFRTAK

-607 VEINQADEELS
+607 VDISHSEDNDLS
-618 DYSASQYGISGENS
+618 NYSTSKNGISGENS
-632 YLHKRVD
+632 YLHGNVD

>member
-1 MAEDYITKPNAQ
+1 MADNYMTNNNSQ
-13 NELFKPV
+13 DELFKPV
-20 DVEKPNYIK
+20 DVDKPNYIK

-92 AEMSRDELEALMDDD
+92 AEMSRDELEALMDDN

-122 TGAAPVVANM
+122 TGAAPVVAKM
-132 AKEKG
+132 AKDKG

-223 DVKTVMKDS
+223 DVKTVMKES

-278 GTDEVSLDEVDEILE
+278 GTNEVSLDEVDEILE

-332 KPYSA
+332 KPYTT
-337 VIAEKQNP
+337 VLAEKQGTTEM
-345 VNPAGPVQP
+345 PAQP
-354 KKVYDLSGKVKGET
+354 KKVYDLSGKVKGD
-368 TEAPE
+368 EAPA
-373 VPEQSRKVEG
+373 PAK
-383 SAQPAN
+383 PAN

-400 EKVFPKEEQ
+400 ENAYPKEEQ
-409 PVEKHEEKTVH
+409 PEAKHEEKTVH
-420 SLFTP
+420 SLYSTEEPKVVEPVETP
-425 VTEVPEPVEGPTNTI
+425 TNNVEPKVPEPVEGPTQTI
-440 KPVEPKAVE
+440 
-449 PEVAEHGR
+449 
-457 SVETPTSVTE
+457 
-467 NPKVVEPKAPEPVEG
+467 
-482 PTQSTEDDTPLFE
+482 EDDEPLFE

-503 PVKETPRAVHYE
+503 PIQETPHTVHYE
-515 EEKPVVRVFDNPFR
+515 EERPVVRVFDNPFR
-529 SSSSNDDDGFEI
+529 SGSNDDEGFEI
-541 TSRIITQEEVQA
+541 TSRIITKEEVQA
-553 KAEQEIAVLEAKK
+553 RAEQEVAVLEAKK
-566 AKQSDPKEQLKK
+566 AKETDPKELLKK

-607 VEINQADEELS
+607 VDISHTDEGLS
-618 DYSASQYGISGENS
+618 EYSASQNGISGENS
-632 YLHKRVD
+632 YLHKNVD

>member
-1 MAEDYITKPNAQ
+1 MADNYMTNNNTQ
-13 NELFKPV
+13 DELFKPV
-20 DVEKPNYIK
+20 DVDKPNYIK

-47 GIQGVDFV
+47 GIQGVEFV

-92 AEMSRDELEALMDDD
+92 AEMSRDELEALMDDN

-122 TGAAPVVANM
+122 TGAAPVVAKM
-132 AKEKG
+132 AKDKG

-156 LQALAGIDELKK
+156 LQALSGIDELKK

-232 GKAIMGSGVAEGE
+232 GKAIMGSGTAEGE

-278 GTDEVSLDEVDEILE
+278 GANEVSLDEVDEILE

-337 VIAEKQNP
+337 VLAEKQAP
-345 VNPAGPVQP
+345 ETTAQP
-354 KKVYDLSGKVKGET
+354 KKVYDLSGKMKED
-368 TEAPE
+368 EAPI
-373 VPEQSRKVEG
+373 PAK
-383 SAQPAN
+383 PAN

-400 EKVFPKEEQ
+400 ETTFPKEEQ
-409 PVEKHEEKTVH
+409 HEEKTVH
-420 SLFTP
+420 SLFSTA
-425 VTEVPEPVEGPTNTI
+425 
-440 KPVEPKAVE
+440 EPKAVE
-449 PEVAEHGR
+449 PIETPTEPIESKVVEP
-457 SVETPTSVTE
+457 VETPTEPVK
-467 NPKVVEPKAPEPVEG
+467 PKVPESVEEP
-482 PTQSTEDDTPLFE
+482 TEPIDDEPLFE

-503 PVKETPRAVHYE
+503 PIQESPHTVHYE
-515 EEKPVVRVFDNPFR
+515 EERPVVRVFDNPFR
-529 SSSSNDDDGFEI
+529 SGSNDDEGFEI
-541 TSRIITQEEVQA
+541 TSRIITKEEVQA
-553 KAEQEIAVLEAKK
+553 RAEQEVAVLEAKK
-566 AKQSDPKEQLKK
+566 AKETDPKELLKK

-607 VEINQADEELS
+607 VDISHADEGLS
-618 DYSASQYGISGENS
+618 EYSASQNGISGENS
-632 YLHKRVD
+632 YLHKNVD

>member
-1 MAEDYITKPNAQ
+1 MAEDYSNINTQ
-13 NELFKPV
+13 NEMFKPV
-20 DVEKPNYIK
+20 GVEKPNYIK

-55 LCNTDHQALLKSKVK
+55 LCNTDYQALLKSQVK

-92 AEMSRDELEALMDDD
+92 AEMSRNEIEALLDDE

-122 TGAAPVVANM
+122 TGAAPVVAKL
-132 AKEKG
+132 AKDKG

-156 LQALAGIDELKK
+156 LQALAGIEELKK

-232 GKAIMGSGVAEGE
+232 GKAIMGAGVADGE

-278 GTDEVSLDEVDEILE
+278 GTNEVSLDEVDEILE

-311 DESLGEALSVT
+311 DESLGESLSVT

-332 KPYSA
+332 KPYA
-337 VIAEKQNP
+337 AILNEKKTDTP
-345 VNPAGPVQP
+345 HTP
-354 KKVYDLSGKVKGET
+354 KKVYGLDGTIKGEEPKKQQNQT
-368 TEAPE
+368 METATLIVETAQPIQPEVKAPE
-373 VPEQSRKVEG
+373 IKR
-383 SAQPAN
+383 
-389 LAVGSVAATEV
+389 
-400 EKVFPKEEQ
+400 EER
-409 PVEKHEEKTVH
+409 TVH
-420 SLFTP
+420 SLF
-425 VTEVPEPVEGPTNTI
+425 
-440 KPVEPKAVE
+440 A
-449 PEVAEHGR
+449 AE
-457 SVETPTSVTE
+457 T
-467 NPKVVEPKAPEPVEG
+467 PKVVEPSVPEPKVDE
-482 PTQSTEDDTPLFE
+482 PIKKTVEDDIPSFE
-495 PTIEPTPA
+495 PIHEPISTTP
-503 PVKETPRAVHYE
+503 VQETPSTVHYE
-515 EEKPVVRVFDNPFR
+515 EEHPIVKVFDNPFR
-529 SSSSNDDDGFEI
+529 KESNDDEGFEI
-541 TSRIITQEEVQA
+541 TSRIITQEEVKA
-553 KAEQEIAVLEAKK
+553 KAEQQVALLEAKK
-566 AKQSDPKEQLKK
+566 AKELDPKEQLKK
-578 QRLRALSMNFRTAR
+578 QRLRALSMNFRTTR

-607 VEINQADEELS
+607 VEISHADADEGL
-618 DYSASQYGISGENS
+618 SQYSTSKNGISGENS
-632 YLHKRVD
+632 YLHKNVD

>member
-1 MAEDYITKPNAQ
+1 MTEDYLTNQNAQ
-13 NELFKPV
+13 DELFKPV

-29 VIGVGGGGGNA
+29 VVGVGGGGGNA

-55 LCNTDHQALLKSKVK
+55 LCNTDHQALLKSRVK

-92 AEMSRDELEALMDDD
+92 AEMSRDEIEALMDDN

-122 TGAAPVVANM
+122 TGAAPVVAKM
-132 AKEKG
+132 AKDKG

-245 NRAEKAIKDA
+245 GRAEKAIKDA

-278 GTDEVSLDEVDEILE
+278 GTNEVSLDEVDEILE

-337 VIAEKQNP
+337 VIAEKQ
-345 VNPAGPVQP
+345 GQGSSSEPVQP
-354 KKVYDLSGKVKGET
+354 KKVYDLSGQVKGE
-368 TEAPE
+368 EPQ
-373 VPEQSRKVEG
+373 VP
-383 SAQPAN
+383 AQPAH

-400 EKVFPKEEQ
+400 ETAYPKVEQ
-409 PVEKHEEKTVH
+409 PEKTVH
-420 SLFTP
+420 SLFSP
-425 VTEVPEPVEGPTNTI
+425 VTEAPELVESKVSEPEVPEAARRVEGPTDNSNDS
-440 KPVEPKAVE
+440 KAVE
-449 PEVAEHGR
+449 P
-457 SVETPTSVTE
+457 VETPLE
-467 NPKVVEPKAPEPVEG
+467 NSHQPI
-482 PTQSTEDDTPLFE
+482 DDEPLFDSA
-495 PTIEPTPA
+495 TEPTPA
-503 PVKETPRAVHYE
+503 APTYDAPQSSRYNDER
-515 EEKPVVRVFDNPFR
+515 PVVRIFDNPFH
-529 SSSSNDDDGFEI
+529 SSSSGDDDGFEI
-541 TSRIITQEEVQA
+541 TSRIMTKEETQA
-553 KAEQEIAVLEAKK
+553 RAEQEIAVLEAKK
-566 AKQSDPKEQLKK
+566 AKETDPKEQLKK
-578 QRLRALSMNFRTAR
+578 QRLRALSVNFRTAR

-607 VEINQADEELS
+607 VEISHPDEGLS
-618 DYSASQYGISGENS
+618 EYSASQNGISGENS
-632 YLHKRVD
+632 FLHKNVD